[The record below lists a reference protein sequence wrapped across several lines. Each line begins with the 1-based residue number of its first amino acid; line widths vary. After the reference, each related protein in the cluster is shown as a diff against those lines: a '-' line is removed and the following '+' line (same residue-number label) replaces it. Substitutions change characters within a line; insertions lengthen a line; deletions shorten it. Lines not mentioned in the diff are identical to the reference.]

1 MLCEDHPLNQE
12 IARALL
18 EEKGM
23 VTDLA
28 QNGREAVELF
38 SEKPEGFYDA
48 VLMDIRMPVMNGF
61 EAARA
66 IRSLSRADAKNV
78 PILAMTADA
87 FVGDIKKCFEAGMN
101 GHLAKPIEPQKLY
114 AALSAAVLE
123 SERER

>member
-1 MLCEDHPLNQE
+1 
-12 IARALL
+12 
-18 EEKGM
+18 M